1 LSTGVGVV
9 SGSTG
14 PEVTESSS
22 SLSEPDAS
30 ASGTVGVDGGPDEQ
44 ALFVLDGSLFGVG
57 RTQSGQDP
65 IWVMLADV
73 TNVDELGAPGP
84 AGPTVEISVRDGMVL
99 RATFPQRFCDTFI
112 DALLADA
119 SAPPVAPDPV
129 PVAEPASEPA
139 VAPAPGS
146 SAVAPSPVPGANP
159 FAPVAPSPAP
169 APAPIAP
176 APEPTAVA
184 PAPEPTAVAPAPA
197 PAPIA
202 PAPEPAPIAPA
213 PEPTPVAE
221 PATPIAG
228 TSPAFTPA
236 PDGPV
241 VAQPTVS
248 PPAQD
253 TVFAPTQPAVF
264 PPSQTEPIADPA
276 FSPAAAA
283 PVPGPVSD
291 PTAFPAAEG
300 PGALPSD
307 PSLPAW
313 LQDPSEQV
321 AAAGATALDASSAL
335 IIQNVTYLG
344 GHPTIKRRRKKCI
357 GTLTRTAVELSG
369 RGTSL
374 EIPWTD
380 VVSVEAQN
388 ADEARFRISTR
399 IQSESTALVIQL
411 RDGAT
416 VLLEAHDCPKVPLK
430 GAVAQLVDGLGVV
443 VV

>member
-1 LSTGVGVV
+1 
-9 SGSTG
+9 
-14 PEVTESSS
+14 
-22 SLSEPDAS
+22 
-30 ASGTVGVDGGPDEQ
+30 
-44 ALFVLDGSLFGVG
+44 
-57 RTQSGQDP
+57 
-65 IWVMLADV
+65 
-73 TNVDELGAPGP
+73 
-84 AGPTVEISVRDGMVL
+84 
-99 RATFPQRFCDTFI
+99 
-112 DALLADA
+112 
-119 SAPPVAPDPV
+119 
-129 PVAEPASEPA
+129 
-139 VAPAPGS
+139 
-146 SAVAPSPVPGANP
+146 
-159 FAPVAPSPAP
+159 
-169 APAPIAP
+169 
-176 APEPTAVA
+176 
-184 PAPEPTAVAPAPA
+184 
-197 PAPIA
+197 
-202 PAPEPAPIAPA
+202 
-213 PEPTPVAE
+213 
-221 PATPIAG
+221 
-228 TSPAFTPA
+228 
-236 PDGPV
+236 

-276 FSPAAAA
+276 FSPAEAT